1 MAHAIVEWTANL
13 EGQVNIRELL
23 ELIAAEMRDSGGVFP
38 WGGIRVRAIRLEDYV
53 IADGKADDAFI
64 NITIIMGA
72 GRSAEFKKEFF
83 TRLFERVKTLLAPVF
98 DARSL
103 ALSMYVEEADEAG
116 SFKHNNIH
124 ARFKKAT

>member
-1 MAHAIVEWTANL
+1 MAHAVVEWTANL

-38 WGGIRVRAIRLEDYV
+38 WGGIRVRAIKFDDYV

-64 NITIIMGA
+64 NITIVMGA

-83 TRLFERVKTLLAPVF
+83 TRLFDRVKALLSPVF
-98 DARSL
+98 DARFL

-116 SFKHNNIH
+116 SFKHNNLH